1 MEYKF
6 EQKVSMDGNKGY
18 MEIPFNVWEIC
29 KKEGDV
35 PAKVTIDKTSFAC
48 NLEPK
53 GNGYYN
59 IPISDEVIHQFK
71 EGVVYPVTFFIMVRS
86 AAHSP
91 YSTTNPIRVIDSI
104 ENILQPHDGLC
115 GQSCIAMLA
124 GITLEDT
131 INVMHCSEWQATM
144 GKMIEALDYFGISHA
159 EEIIYTVGKEA
170 TLPKCCIIMEK
181 MGRYSHYLIHYDGT
195 FYDSSL
201 GVLHEYDLSKMMGYL
216 EIIVPQYVKEILY
229 FRFKKS

>member
-6 EQKVSMDGNKGY
+6 EQKVSIRGNEGY

-35 PAKVTIDKTSFAC
+35 PAKVTIGKTSFVC

-53 GNGYYN
+53 GNGYYV
-59 IPISDEVIHQFK
+59 IPISEEVIQQFQ
-71 EGVVYPVTFFIMVRS
+71 EDLYYPVTFFIMVRS

-91 YSTTNPIRVIDSI
+91 YSTTNPIREIDGI
-104 ENILQPHDGLC
+104 EIIHQPHDGLC

-124 GITLEDT
+124 GISLEET

-144 GKMIEALDYFGISHA
+144 GKMIEALDYFGIGHD
-159 EEIIYTVGKEA
+159 EQIIYTVGRAA

-181 MGRYSHYLIHYDGT
+181 MGRYSHYLIHYDGK
-195 FYDSSL
+195 FYDSSSGIL
-201 GVLHEYDLSKMMGYL
+201 TEYDLSKMMGYL
-216 EIIVPQYVKEILY
+216 GIVVL
-229 FRFKKS
+229 

>member
-6 EQKVSMDGNKGY
+6 EQKVCARNNEGY

-35 PAKVTIDKTSFAC
+35 PAKVTIDKTSFVC

-53 GNGYYN
+53 GNGYYV
-59 IPISDEVIHQFK
+59 IPISEKVMQQFQ
-71 EGVVYPVTFFIMVRS
+71 EDVYYPVTFFIMVRS

-91 YSTTNPIRVIDSI
+91 YSTTNPIREIDGI
-104 ENILQPHDGLC
+104 EILLQPYDGLC

-124 GITLEDT
+124 GISLEET

-144 GKMIEALDYFGISHA
+144 GKMIEALDYFGIGHD
-159 EEIIYTVGKEA
+159 EQIIYTVGKEVQ
-170 TLPKCCIIMEK
+170 LPKCCIMMEK
-181 MGRYSHYLIHYDGT
+181 MGRYSHYLIHYDGK
-195 FYDSSL
+195 FYDSSAGIL
-201 GVLHEYDLSKMMGYL
+201 KEYDMSKMMGYL
-216 EIIVPQYVKEILY
+216 GIVVA
-229 FRFKKS
+229 